1 MVNETVEKI
10 KQLTDTLKSSAGPVS
25 GETLAEDL
33 GISRTAVWKIISRLK
48 QRGYLIESSRAGYRL
63 VSETEKPVPWELG
76 TASEHVEYFDKLDS
90 TMEKA
95 AALLDSGCE
104 NGTTVIAG
112 SQTEG
117 VTREGGQWRSPDGGL
132 YLTRIRTTHFPAL
145 YSGLY
150 TLAMSSAVAGFL
162 RDNYG
167 IEVMVSWPGTLECK
181 EARIGGLLTNFRGST
196 DTIISAAL
204 GIGLNIHSSEAL
216 PDDAAALDMLTGET
230 LSIKRLTSGLL
241 NCIES
246 ADRSFPVADPEKEYS
261 LLLKQIGRKVS
272 AEIPGRGS
280 VSGIICGL
288 HESGALVLES
298 SDGNK
303 HYIFSETRIDD
314 E

>member
-117 VTREGGQWRSPDGGL
+117 VTPGRR
-132 YLTRIRTTHFPAL
+132 
-145 YSGLY
+145 
-150 TLAMSSAVAGFL
+150 AVA
-162 RDNYG
+162 
-167 IEVMVSWPGTLECK
+167 
-181 EARIGGLLTNFRGST
+181 LT
-196 DTIISAAL
+196 
-204 GIGLNIHSSEAL
+204 
-216 PDDAAALDMLTGET
+216 
-230 LSIKRLTSGLL
+230 
-241 NCIES
+241 
-246 ADRSFPVADPEKEYS
+246 
-261 LLLKQIGRKVS
+261 
-272 AEIPGRGS
+272 GRGS
-280 VSGIICGL
+280 VPHKDKNDSLPRPLFRAVYSGNVLSCRGL
-288 HESGALVLES
+288 SQRQLRSRSNGQLAW
-298 SDGNK
+298 N
-303 HYIFSETRIDD
+303 TRM
-314 E
+314 